1 MIRMVMLRH
10 IVIGRRRLRIVVLH
24 RVLVVL
30 HRVLVVLVLEALRGV
45 LLLQIHRS
53 CWFCDSVFC
62 TYRFCCCFSVFH

>member
-45 LLLQIHRS
+45 LLLQIHRRCS
-53 CWFCDSVFC
+53 
-62 TYRFCCCFSVFH
+62 CCFVAWLPLHHQELLVL